1 MVNELIKWGFLI
13 YLGITPLI
21 PDTINSK
28 YRIMD
33 IFLVLL
39 VCVYLI
45 NMLVNYERRNK
56 LCNDLKSFFKDSI
69 VIFMLLLIAIM
80 GVSTIYSTDKSLA
93 IQETIRFGTY
103 IAILYYFISEIH
115 IKKDI
120 KRIINFIYCPA
131 FVVGI
136 VGIVQYF
143 TKIGIEVNTNGALR
157 IESTLGHPN
166 SLGVYFVLLIFPLIP
181 LIFAEKVRIRKVLY
195 CLLLLIMVFNIGV
208 CLSRNSWL
216 ALGSGIILLAIVYNW
231 KILFGLIIAAVGA
244 LLTPTLRQRL
254 MEMGM
259 SVFNDGRLKH
269 WAVAIEMFK
278 DKPLTGVG
286 NGNYVTLHSKYL
298 EKYPQYIVL
307 GEENFPTHNSYLK
320 ILSELGIIGFIP
332 FLLMHV
338 LIIIKG
344 IKVCYLYDNRYKGV
358 LKGIVVSLV
367 IFLQVNL
374 LDNMWFVP
382 KVTTIYWILVGIIML
397 LYRRKTK
404 SI

>member
-1 MVNELIKWGFLI
+1 MVNELIKWGFFI
-13 YLGITPLI
+13 YLGIIPLI

-33 IFLVLL
+33 IYLVLL
-39 VCVYLI
+39 VFVYLI
-45 NMLVNYERRNK
+45 NMLMSYDRRNK
-56 LCNDLKSFFKDSI
+56 LCNDLKKFFKDSI
-69 VIFMLLLIAIM
+69 VIFMLIVIVLM
-80 GVSTIYSTDKSLA
+80 GVSTVYSVDRGLA
-93 IQETIRFGTY
+93 LQETIRFGTY
-103 IAILYYFISEIH
+103 IAILYYFVSEI
-115 IKKDI
+115 DI
-120 KRIINFIYCPA
+120 KRDIKKIINFIYCSA

-181 LIFAEKVRIRKVLY
+181 LILGEKARIRKALC
-195 CLLLLIMVFNIGV
+195 CLLLVIMVFNIGV
-208 CLSRNSWL
+208 CLSRNAWL

-254 MEMGM
+254 LEMGM
-259 SVFNDGRLKH
+259 SIFSDGRIKH

-286 NGNYVTLHSKYL
+286 NGNYVTLHAKYI

-320 ILSELGIIGFIP
+320 VLSEVGIIGFIP

-338 LIIIKG
+338 LIVVRG
-344 IKVCYLYDNRYKGV
+344 IKVCYLYDNKYKGIV
-358 LKGIVVSLV
+358 KGIVVSLV

-397 LYRRKTK
+397 LYRRKTD
-404 SI
+404 SV

>member
-33 IFLVLL
+33 IYLVLL
-39 VCVYLI
+39 VFVYLI
-45 NMLVNYERRNK
+45 NMLVNYDRRNK
-56 LCNDLKSFFKDSI
+56 LCNDLKKFFKDSI
-69 VIFMLLLIAIM
+69 VIFMLIVIVLM
-80 GVSTIYSTDKSLA
+80 GVSTVYSVDRGLA
-93 IQETIRFGTY
+93 LQETIRFGTY
-103 IAILYYFISEIH
+103 IAILYYFVSEI
-115 IKKDI
+115 DI
-120 KRIINFIYCPA
+120 KRDIKKIINFIYCSA

-143 TKIGIEVNTNGALR
+143 TKIGIEVNTNGVLR

-181 LIFAEKVRIRKVLY
+181 LILGEKARIRKALC
-195 CLLLLIMVFNIGV
+195 CLLLVIMVFNIGV
-208 CLSRNSWL
+208 CLSRNAWL

-254 MEMGM
+254 LEMGM
-259 SVFNDGRLKH
+259 SIFSDGRIKH

-286 NGNYVTLHSKYL
+286 NGNYVTLHAKYI

-320 ILSELGIIGFIP
+320 VLSEVGIIGFIP

-338 LIIIKG
+338 LIVVRG
-344 IKVCYLYDNRYKGV
+344 IKVCYLYDNKYKGIV
-358 LKGIVVSLV
+358 KGIVVSLV

-397 LYRRKTK
+397 LYRRKTD
-404 SI
+404 SV

>member
-1 MVNELIKWGFLI
+1 MVNELIKWGFFI
-13 YLGITPLI
+13 YLALVPLI
-21 PDTINSK
+21 PENINSR

-33 IFLVLL
+33 IYLVLL
-39 VCVYLI
+39 IFVYLI

-56 LCNDLKSFFKDSI
+56 LCNDLKKFFKDSI
-69 VIFMLLLIAIM
+69 VIFMLIVVVLM
-80 GVSTIYSTDKSLA
+80 GVSTVYSVDRGLA
-93 IQETIRFGTY
+93 LQETIRFGTY
-103 IAILYYFISEIH
+103 IAMLYYFVSEI
-115 IKKDI
+115 DI
-120 KRIINFIYCPA
+120 KRDIKKIINFIYCPA

-181 LIFAEKVRIRKVLY
+181 LILGEKARIRKVLY

-216 ALGSGIILLAIVYNW
+216 ALGSGILLLAIVYNW

-254 MEMGM
+254 LEMGM
-259 SVFNDGRLKH
+259 SIFSDGRIKH
-269 WAVAIEMFK
+269 WAVAIEMVK

-286 NGNYVTLHSKYL
+286 NGNYVTLHAKYL

-307 GEENFPTHNSYLK
+307 GEESFPTHNSYLK
-320 ILSELGIIGFIP
+320 VLSELGIIGFIP

-338 LIIIKG
+338 LIIIRG
-344 IKVCYLYDNRYKGV
+344 IKVCYLYDNRYKGA

-382 KVTTIYWILVGIIML
+382 KVTFLYWIIVGILIL
-397 LYRRKTK
+397 LYRNKK
-404 SI
+404 AAK

>member
-1 MVNELIKWGFLI
+1 M
-13 YLGITPLI
+13 
-21 PDTINSK
+21 
-28 YRIMD
+28 
-33 IFLVLL
+33 
-39 VCVYLI
+39 
-45 NMLVNYERRNK
+45 
-56 LCNDLKSFFKDSI
+56 
-69 VIFMLLLIAIM
+69 
-80 GVSTIYSTDKSLA
+80 
-93 IQETIRFGTY
+93 
-103 IAILYYFISEIH
+103 
-115 IKKDI
+115 
-120 KRIINFIYCPA
+120 KRIITFIYCPA

-181 LIFAEKVRIRKVLY
+181 LILGEKARIRKVLY

-208 CLSRNSWL
+208 CLSRNAWL

-231 KILFGLIIAAVGA
+231 KILFGLIIAAIGA
-244 LLTPTLRQRL
+244 LVTSALRQRL

-259 SVFNDGRLKH
+259 SIFSDGRIKH

-286 NGNYVTLHSKYL
+286 NGNYVTLHAKYL

-307 GEENFPTHNSYLK
+307 VEESFPTHNSYLK
-320 ILSELGIIGFIP
+320 VLSELGIVGFIP
-332 FLLMHV
+332 FMLMHA
-338 LIIIKG
+338 LIIIRG
-344 IKVCYLYDNRYKGV
+344 IKVCCLYDNRCKGV

-397 LYRRKTK
+397 LYRRKTE
-404 SI
+404 SV

>member
-33 IFLVLL
+33 IYLVLL
-39 VCVYLI
+39 VFVYLI
-45 NMLVNYERRNK
+45 NMLVNYDRRNK
-56 LCNDLKSFFKDSI
+56 LCNDLKKFFKDSI
-69 VIFMLLLIAIM
+69 VIFMLIVIVLM
-80 GVSTIYSTDKSLA
+80 GVSTVYSVDRGLA
-93 IQETIRFGTY
+93 LQETIRFGTY
-103 IAILYYFISEIH
+103 IAILYYFVSEI
-115 IKKDI
+115 DI
-120 KRIINFIYCPA
+120 KRDIKKIINFIYCSA

-181 LIFAEKVRIRKVLY
+181 LILGEKARIRKALC
-195 CLLLLIMVFNIGV
+195 CLLLVIMVFNIGV
-208 CLSRNSWL
+208 CLSRNAWL

-254 MEMGM
+254 LEMGM
-259 SVFNDGRLKH
+259 SIFSDGRIKH

-286 NGNYVTLHSKYL
+286 NGNYVTLHAKYI

-320 ILSELGIIGFIP
+320 VLSEVGIIGFIP

-338 LIIIKG
+338 LIVVRG
-344 IKVCYLYDNRYKGV
+344 IKVCYLYDKYKGIV
-358 LKGIVVSLV
+358 KGIVVSLV

-397 LYRRKTK
+397 LYRRKTD
-404 SI
+404 SV